1 MNDHVKDP
9 MAMQGTYDQQPHSR
23 VWRLGE
29 QIDTDALAP
38 GAYMKFDLATIA
50 KHTLGG
56 VRSDFASGVQPGDVI
71 AAGQGFG
78 VGSSREQAAGVLVH
92 LGLRAVIA
100 PSYSGLFFRN
110 AFNLG
115 LLLLTCPRA
124 LELEEGQQIKVIG
137 QRVWVDQHHELPCE
151 PIPEFL
157 MDMVRLKG
165 LVNVLKLRKKS
176 SV

>member
-1 MNDHVKDP
+1 MSEELRKD
-9 MAMQGTYDQQPHSR
+9 ASIGLEDSQQSPSR
-23 VWRLGE
+23 VWRLGA

-50 KHTLGG
+50 KHTLSG
-56 VRSDFASGVQPGDVI
+56 VRPDFAMGVQPGDVI
-71 AAGQGFG
+71 AAGEGFG

-92 LGLRAVIA
+92 LGLKAVIA

-124 LELEEGQQIKVIG
+124 LELQEGQHIHVIG
-137 QRVWVDQHHELPCE
+137 QKVWVDEQHELPCE
-151 PIPEFL
+151 PIPDFL

>member
-1 MNDHVKDP
+1 MSAHRPTSLADE
-9 MAMQGTYDQQPHSR
+9 AMSLDQTPASR
-23 VWRLGE
+23 VWSLGA

-38 GAYMKFDLATIA
+38 GAYMKFDLPTIA
-50 KHTLGG
+50 KHALQG
-56 VRSDFASGVQPGDVI
+56 VRADFAPGVKTGDVI
-71 AAGQGFG
+71 AAGEGFG

-92 LGLRAVIA
+92 LGLKAVIA

-124 LELEEGQQIKVIG
+124 QELKEGQQIKVMG
-137 QRVWVDQHHELPCE
+137 SRVWLDEHQELPCE

-157 MDMVRLKG
+157 MEMVRLKG
-165 LVNVLKLRKKS
+165 LVNVLKLRKK
-176 SV
+176 

>member
-1 MNDHVKDP
+1 MSESSFNAHSATQALADP
-9 MAMQGTYDQQPHSR
+9 SASR
-23 VWRLGE
+23 VWSLGA

-38 GAYMKFDLATIA
+38 GAYMKFDLSTIA
-50 KHTLGG
+50 KHTLEG
-56 VRSDFASGVQPGDVI
+56 VRADFALGVKEGDVI
-71 AAGQGFG
+71 AAGEGFG

-92 LGLRAVIA
+92 VGLKAVIA

-124 LELEEGQQIKVIG
+124 QELREGQLIQVVG
-137 QRVWVDQHHELPCE
+137 QKVWVDAQHELPCE

-157 MDMVRLKG
+157 MEMVRLKG
-165 LVNVLKLRKKS
+165 LVNVLKLRKK
-176 SV
+176 

>member
-1 MNDHVKDP
+1 MSAHPLNAVTARHGVALHP
-9 MAMQGTYDQQPHSR
+9 SSR
-23 VWRLGE
+23 VWSLGA

-38 GAYMKFDLATIA
+38 GAYMKFDLPTIA
-50 KHTLGG
+50 KHTLEG
-56 VRSDFASGVQPGDVI
+56 VRADFATGVKEGDVI
-71 AAGQGFG
+71 AAGEGFG

-92 LGLRAVIA
+92 LGLKAVIA

-124 LELEEGQQIKVIG
+124 QELREGQLIKVMG
-137 QRVWVDQHHELPCE
+137 QKVWVDELHELPCD

-157 MDMVRLKG
+157 MEMVRLKG
-165 LVNVLKLRKKS
+165 LVNVLKLRKK
-176 SV
+176 

>member
-1 MNDHVKDP
+1 MNQTSQWNPSEGGDF
-9 MAMQGTYDQQPHSR
+9 ALQPSSR
-23 VWRLGE
+23 VWVLGA

-38 GAYMKFDLATIA
+38 GAYMKFDLPTIA
-50 KHTLGG
+50 KHTLEG
-56 VRSDFASGVQPGDVI
+56 VRAEFASNVQAGDVI
-71 AAGQGFG
+71 AAGEGFG

-92 LGLRAVIA
+92 LGLKAVIA

-124 LELEEGQQIKVIG
+124 HELKEGQSIKVIG
-137 QRVWVDQHHELPCE
+137 QRVWVDERHELPCE

-157 MDMVRLKG
+157 MEMVRLQG